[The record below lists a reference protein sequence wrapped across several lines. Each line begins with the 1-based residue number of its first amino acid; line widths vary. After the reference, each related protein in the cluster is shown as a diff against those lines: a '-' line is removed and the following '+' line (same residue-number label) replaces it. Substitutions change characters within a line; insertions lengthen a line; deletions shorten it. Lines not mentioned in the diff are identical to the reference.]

1 MCCCCLKCI
10 LFPNFYTLCTV
21 QCVHCHFLSAG
32 SYDTRSSSQPRTSP
46 ITQPNFNEQQGRSI
60 LHRTETVAAAT
71 PVLQSDSD
79 EASESNASD
88 EESQWTKRSK
98 IPRMRMY
105 ADEEEVRIERR
116 KAQVQAQSKR
126 KIDRDMKTYHEKIS
140 SSEDRRKHRRSSSSS
155 SNGHRERSRS
165 QAGNKKIS
173 QQKSETF
180 DSFKRESRSKHHDDL
195 RSRLGRDGKRKTSE
209 GASVVTSTVWERLK
223 HHHTGDAVDWEQ
235 ETSDSD
241 SDNNDLEDSYADL
254 RNSVL
259 HGKKPSSRFEGGDLR
274 SKLNL
279 KKTMRQHTP
288 MQKSPLRI
296 EIDNDEYYRLIGS
309 DQE

>member
-1 MCCCCLKCI
+1 MRCCCLKCI

-21 QCVHCHFLSAG
+21 QCVHCHFLSTD
-32 SYDTRSSSQPRTSP
+32 SYDTRSSSQPRTIP
-46 ITQPNFNEQQGRSI
+46 ITQPSFNEEQGRSI
-60 LHRTETVAAAT
+60 LHRTETVAAAA
-71 PVLQSDSD
+71 PLLQSDSD
-79 EASESNASD
+79 EASESDASD

-126 KIDRDMKTYHEKIS
+126 NMDRDMKTYHEKIS
-140 SSEDRRKHRRSSSSS
+140 SSEDRRKHRRSSSS
-155 SNGHRERSRS
+155 NFHQERSRS
-165 QAGNKKIS
+165 EAGNKKIS
-173 QQKSETF
+173 QEKSETF
-180 DSFKRESRSKHHDDL
+180 DSFKRDSRSKNHDDL

-223 HHHTGDAVDWEQ
+223 HHRTGDAVDWEQ

-241 SDNNDLEDSYADL
+241 SDNIDLEDSYADL
-254 RNSVL
+254 RKSVL
-259 HGKKPSSRFEGGDLR
+259 QGKKPSSRFEGGDLR

>member
-1 MCCCCLKCI
+1 MYFTQIFIHC
-10 LFPNFYTLCTV
+10 V
-21 QCVHCHFLSAG
+21 QCHFLSTG
-32 SYDTRSSSQPRTSP
+32 SHDTRTSSQPKSFP
-46 ITQPNFNEQQGRSI
+46 VTQPSFNNQQGRSI
-60 LHRTETVAAAT
+60 LHRTRKEAAEAA
-71 PVLQSDSD
+71 VLQSDSD
-79 EASESNASD
+79 DASVSNASD

-116 KAQVQAQSKR
+116 KAQVQAQSR
-126 KIDRDMKTYHEKIS
+126 RTIDGDTKSYHEKIS
-140 SSEDRRKHRRSSSSS
+140 KSEDKRKHGRSSSS
-155 SNGHRERSRS
+155 NVHRERSRS
-165 QAGNKKIS
+165 QARNKNVN

-180 DSFKRESRSKHHDDL
+180 ESFKRDSVSKNHDDL
-195 RSRLGRDGKRKTSE
+195 RSRLDRDGRSKTSG
-209 GASVVTSTVWERLK
+209 GASVVMSTVWDRLK
-223 HHHTGDAVDWEQ
+223 HHHTDDAVHWEQ
-235 ETSDSD
+235 ETSVSD
-241 SDNNDLEDSYADL
+241 SDENDFEGSFADL
-254 RNSVL
+254 RDSVL
-259 HGKKPSSRFEGGDLR
+259 QGKKPSSKFQGGDLR

>member
-1 MCCCCLKCI
+1 MLYV
-10 LFPNFYTLCTV
+10 LY
-21 QCVHCHFLSAG
+21 CVLCHFLSTG
-32 SYDTRSSSQPRTSP
+32 SYDTRSSSQPRSLP
-46 ITQPNFNEQQGRSI
+46 ITQPNFNEEQGRSI
-60 LHRTETVAAAT
+60 LHRTETVAAAAA
-71 PVLQSDSD
+71 PLLHSDSD
-79 EASESNASD
+79 EASVSNASD

-116 KAQVQAQSKR
+116 KAEVQAQSRR
-126 KIDRDMKTYHEKIS
+126 KIDRDMETYHKKIS
-140 SSEDRRKHRRSSSSS
+140 SSEDTRKHRRSSSSS
-155 SNGHRERSRS
+155 SSNVHRERPRS
-165 QAGNKKIS
+165 LAGYKNFSK
-173 QQKSETF
+173 QKSETF
-180 DSFKRESRSKHHDDL
+180 DSFKRDSRSKNHDDL
-195 RSRLGRDGKRKTSE
+195 RSRLGRDGKRKTSA
-209 GASVVTSTVWERLK
+209 GANVVTSTVWDRLK
-223 HHHTGDAVDWEQ
+223 HHHAGDANDWEQ

-241 SDNNDLEDSYADL
+241 SDKNDLEDSYPDSYADL

-259 HGKKPSSRFEGGDLR
+259 QGKKPSSRFEGGDLR